1 MKLPE
6 DIERELLDIETALG
20 AWSGQQAGFPK
31 LRGLRGAIER
41 HMADLAAARAVLDLS
56 GSGTGFGNR
65 MIVVD
70 DAKWQAW
77 QARAGKGQG

>member
-1 MKLPE
+1 MTDSE
-6 DIERELLDIETALG
+6 YDRMVDEERLATISQLE
-20 AWSGQQAGFPK
+20 
-31 LRGLRGAIER
+31 
-41 HMADLAAARAVLDLS
+41 ADLAAARAVLDLS

-77 QARAGKGQG
+77 QARGKKEQA